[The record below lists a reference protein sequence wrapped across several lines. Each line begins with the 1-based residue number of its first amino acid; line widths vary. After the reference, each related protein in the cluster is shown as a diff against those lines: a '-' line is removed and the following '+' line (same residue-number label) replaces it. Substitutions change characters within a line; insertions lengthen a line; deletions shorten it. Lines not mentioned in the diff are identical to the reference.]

1 MKGIGIVPARA
12 GSKRLRNKNMMKIN
26 GVPLA
31 MIAYDVL
38 CMAGLDRVVVSTNIK
53 KLYDMLNEDS
63 RIWRKDSLCDDDTYV
78 QAAVKWTYNVA
89 GDFFDY
95 DYIVMLMPNCPGI
108 TPKDV
113 YRAIDLM
120 TVNGLNIVRSYGSN
134 GIENGLLV
142 ARRDYYMTHWVD
154 TYVGGL
160 TTKAMEIHDA
170 DDFNIAK
177 EMFEIH
183 RKGERWD

>member
-1 MKGIGIVPARA
+1 
-12 GSKRLRNKNMMKIN
+12 MMKIN

-108 TPKDV
+108 TPEDV
-113 YRAIDLM
+113 YTAIDLLL
-120 TVNGLNIVRSYGSN
+120 TNGLNLVRSFDTN
-134 GIENGLLV
+134 GVENGLLV
-142 ARRDYYMTHWVD
+142 ARRDYYMGHWVD
-154 TYVGGL
+154 TYVGSIETG
-160 TTKAMEIHDA
+160 AMEIHTEEDYK
-170 DDFNIAK
+170 IVK
-177 EMFEIH
+177 EVLEV
-183 RKGERWD
+183 